1 MSIHGY
7 IWRRDFPTAVL
18 NGLIDMYAKCG
29 SSDVARLLFDRMM
42 GRDDVT
48 WGTMMAG
55 YAYNGRFFDVLEL
68 FCFLRKK
75 NLMINKV
82 SAVNALLAA
91 SELRDWKKGVEIH
104 DLQ

>member
-1 MSIHGY
+1 
-7 IWRRDFPTAVL
+7 
-18 NGLIDMYAKCG
+18 MYAKCG

-55 YAYNGRFFDVLEL
+55 YAYNGR
-68 FCFLRKK
+68 RK